1 MQAKTAKI
9 ACAAGAILA
18 ASIFG
23 TPLAAAADGAAIF
36 NTECRPCHQEG
47 GVGAPGLAPPLASP
61 IVKSA
66 ASKNAA
72 YAPLVVLNGLSG
84 KLPLADGSTISNI
97 MPPFSFRLTDE
108 EIAAVVEYVYGT
120 LNASVFPIKPEDIAR
135 LRAEKPS
142 AKDLRAMREV
152 FVP

>member
-1 MQAKTAKI
+1 MPAKTTWI
-9 ACAAGAILA
+9 ACAAGAFLA
-18 ASIFG
+18 ASISG
-23 TPLAAAADGAAIF
+23 APLAAAADGSAIF
-36 NTECRPCHQEG
+36 HTECLPCHQEG

-61 IVKSA
+61 VLANA

-97 MPPFSFRLTDE
+97 MPPFSLRLNDE

-120 LNASVFPIKPEDIAR
+120 LNNAKFPVNPADITR
-135 LRAEKPS
+135 LRGEKPV
-142 AKDLRAMREV
+142 AKDLRAMREA
-152 FVP
+152 FLP

>member
-1 MQAKTAKI
+1 MLAKKSNDLI
-9 ACAAGAILA
+9 AAGA
-18 ASIFG
+18 F
-23 TPLAAAADGAAIF
+23 LAAAFFGALTARAADGGQIF
-36 NTECRPCHQEG
+36 QIECQPCHQEG

-61 IVKSA
+61 VLTAA

-84 KLPLADGSTISNI
+84 KIPLADGSTISNI
-97 MPPFSFRLTDE
+97 MPPFSMRLNDQ

-120 LNASVFPIKPEDIAR
+120 LNNQKFPVDPADIAR
-135 LRAEKPS
+135 LRGERPM

-152 FVP
+152 FLP